1 MPADSADQSF
11 KFESALEG
19 ESEVE
24 AWLQSLPNNWEPI
37 TSMLTAT
44 TDQIVNELRDFSAF
58 VKVLFTPI
66 GRKTFPVELPPTVLC
81 DALFDKDG
89 NQRKLRDDIVEMHGK
104 VPLARLL
111 LLSCTGTWLS
121 HLSRNGHYKTLTH
134 S

>member
-1 MPADSADQSF
+1 MQADSADQSS
-11 KFESALEG
+11 EPAVEG

-24 AWLQSLPNNWEPI
+24 AWLQSLPDNWKP
-37 TSMLTAT
+37 MLTAT
-44 TDQIVNELRDFSAF
+44 TDEIVKALQDFSAC
-58 VKVLFTPI
+58 VKLLFTSFGPKML
-66 GRKTFPVELPPTVLC
+66 RVDVPPTVLY
-81 DALFDKDG
+81 DALFEKDG